1 MGVDNKAIEKVV
13 EPDEDDE
20 GEFQWIDS
28 DDEVENEQNRRNEQV
43 AEKALDDD
51 IDDKVQY
58 WIDCIRSSVPG
69 AAILFVASHA
79 DFFDDNNLGGIA
91 EARRRCQRMKDRI
104 LRREERRVQSLRKR
118 LLKLENSHRADSPAA
133 QRIRELL
140 SPYRLPKLIF
150 QNDGC
155 PDAVMRISGT
165 FDRGFGALRER
176 VINLATGRETECPD
190 FRRILRIATGRI
202 ATAEEYGYPFF
213 RGHVGAV
220 IPPERLAIRALV
232 RGKRAKFQLLEWSSF
247 VEMVEEELGYRPSD
261 TDLNDTLRFL
271 SRIGE
276 ILFFGEVDGLEER
289 PHIAASRF
297 DDGIFYDSSDDEEAD
312 EYGDYTVAE
321 CDIQLAPSMS
331 EDNASITGSSIAD
344 LSLQSKVLGMR
355 PDSLSQFIFINPKW
369 LVLALKVVMRHDL
382 SQHLQGV
389 KTGRASSSKW
399 ATFGRADSFF
409 NSAVRC
415 PILRDSDA
423 RLLWSSNAKLFK
435 SASRAVQGTA
445 TEQLSVDA
453 FSFLEK
459 LLVYF
464 GVFVPIDLMRPNVE
478 LSNELYSRPLVHEN
492 DPSSV
497 FYFLPSQLK
506 PRERPRREID
516 EDTFKTTD
524 EKKVCLCHTWLFR
537 DGAPPGI
544 FERITSSVLRALHA
558 ATASPDRSDARY
570 NGQLEFDEILCWRQ
584 AFQITLKTSFVAIDN
599 RDGKSYLDVFAQIE
613 DQASETCVAGDSTAP
628 GLKRLVISGMG
639 LESHHTR
646 LIWEG
651 GFKIILDEV
660 DRTIREYRGLDYSRE
675 PACHKC
681 LATRDVRSAAVWSW
695 SRVREASQR
704 SDRGVLTC
712 ENNHRVDLRYLT
724 GQALPSHRPIAYQEQ
739 SSFNENVH
747 YTKICPGVCLIGLW
761 DGHRIHRCGS
771 GFVVDAKR
779 GLVVTAGHVVIDPSG
794 SAAPPNSFFRRQARY
809 YGLSRGQVLVGLPP
823 SSKVTNPNSPVGPE
837 AVWRYVARIDTEDV
851 CNVDAAVLR
860 ITARLENDVDN
871 HEDLLSEFSNIRA
884 LKTQEDF
891 QSEGLHQLKLSP
903 RCEIEQNVRLIGYGQ
918 TTETSIDRSIEVY
931 RGYVSRKFMNSEWRG
946 RSDRGYVW
954 KHYFSIVTSLTLEG
968 QSGCPCVN
976 DQAQV
981 IGILSQADR
990 ADKNKCFVVPTGEFI
1005 HIISDARSW
1014 EEDANNVI
1022 GEEEEI
1028 VTT

>member
-1 MGVDNKAIEKVV
+1 M
-13 EPDEDDE
+13 
-20 GEFQWIDS
+20 
-28 DDEVENEQNRRNEQV
+28 
-43 AEKALDDD
+43 
-51 IDDKVQY
+51 
-58 WIDCIRSSVPG
+58 
-69 AAILFVASHA
+69 
-79 DFFDDNNLGGIA
+79 
-91 EARRRCQRMKDRI
+91 
-104 LRREERRVQSLRKR
+104 
-118 LLKLENSHRADSPAA
+118 
-133 QRIRELL
+133 
-140 SPYRLPKLIF
+140 
-150 QNDGC
+150 
-155 PDAVMRISGT
+155 
-165 FDRGFGALRER
+165 
-176 VINLATGRETECPD
+176 
-190 FRRILRIATGRI
+190 
-202 ATAEEYGYPFF
+202 
-213 RGHVGAV
+213 
-220 IPPERLAIRALV
+220 
-232 RGKRAKFQLLEWSSF
+232 
-247 VEMVEEELGYRPSD
+247 
-261 TDLNDTLRFL
+261 
-271 SRIGE
+271 
-276 ILFFGEVDGLEER
+276 
-289 PHIAASRF
+289 
-297 DDGIFYDSSDDEEAD
+297 
-312 EYGDYTVAE
+312 
-321 CDIQLAPSMS
+321 
-331 EDNASITGSSIAD
+331 
-344 LSLQSKVLGMR
+344 
-355 PDSLSQFIFINPKW
+355 
-369 LVLALKVVMRHDL
+369 
-382 SQHLQGV
+382 
-389 KTGRASSSKW
+389 
-399 ATFGRADSFF
+399 
-409 NSAVRC
+409 
-415 PILRDSDA
+415 
-423 RLLWSSNAKLFK
+423 
-435 SASRAVQGTA
+435 
-445 TEQLSVDA
+445 
-453 FSFLEK
+453 
-459 LLVYF
+459 
-464 GVFVPIDLMRPNVE
+464 
-478 LSNELYSRPLVHEN
+478 
-492 DPSSV
+492 
-497 FYFLPSQLK
+497 
-506 PRERPRREID
+506 
-516 EDTFKTTD
+516 
-524 EKKVCLCHTWLFR
+524 
-537 DGAPPGI
+537 
-544 FERITSSVLRALHA
+544 
-558 ATASPDRSDARY
+558 
-570 NGQLEFDEILCWRQ
+570 
-584 AFQITLKTSFVAIDN
+584 AIDN

-613 DQASETCVAGDSTAP
+613 DQASETCVAGNSTAP

-651 GFKIILDEV
+651 GFEIILDEV

-704 SDRGVLTC
+704 SDRGGLTC

-724 GQALPSHRPIAYQEQ
+724 GQTLPSHRPIAYQEQ

-779 GLVVTAGHVVIDPSG
+779 GLIVTAGHVVIDPSG

-823 SSKVTNPNSPVGPE
+823 FSKVTNPNSPVGPE

-871 HEDLLSEFSNIRA
+871 HEDLLSAFNNIRA